1 MPQKPGRKALRY
13 VNLCVRRLRGYEDDQ
28 IAEEL
33 VGDTPQYLYRVLAQ
47 DGFPVCT
54 VCGETPAP
62 PDHCKTTSEPKR
74 KARRSTQDNRL
85 PSPKF
90 AEWSFRLALA
100 WLEEDVKVLSLL
112 EERLQGERFVAT
124 LTEPEGEFVL
134 SHRMFYES
142 DWERLCEIYGMD
154 PDVYTQLDVKGEG
167 TTQPYGAN
175 LNPPRPL
182 VRLVAAYALAYGT
195 LDPLLDTLHPD
206 PASADE
212 NKLRKK
218 LDEFE
223 LVVGQLARLVRGG
236 KLRKGPS
243 TGAVSMEEQR
253 IAWVISRRRKEGAS
267 DETILR
273 EIRHL
278 GHDAFGRPLT
288 REDVLRL
295 GGLRLEAPP
304 D

>member
-1 MPQKPGRKALRY
+1 MPQKPGHIALRY
-13 VNLCVRRLRGYEDDQ
+13 VTLCVRRQKGDEEKE
-28 IAEEL
+28 IAQDL
-33 VGDTPQYLYRVLAQ
+33 VGDTPRYLYRVLAR
-47 DGFPVCT
+47 DGYPVCT

-74 KARRSTQDNRL
+74 KARRSTQENRL
-85 PSPKF
+85 PPPKS

-100 WLEEDVKVLSLL
+100 WLEEDVKLLPLL

-124 LTEPEGEFVL
+124 LTEPEGEFIL
-134 SHRMFYES
+134 SHRMFYEP
-142 DWERLCEIYGMD
+142 DWERLCEIYGID
-154 PDVYTQLDVKGEG
+154 PDVYTQIDVKGEG
-167 TTQPYGAN
+167 TTRPYGAN
-175 LNPPRPL
+175 PNPPRPL
-182 VRLVAAYALAYGT
+182 VRLIAAYALSYGT

-212 NKLRKK
+212 NKLSEK
-218 LDEFE
+218 LDLFK
-223 LVVGQLARLVRGG
+223 LVVGQIATLVREG
-236 KLRKGPS
+236 KVRPGPS

-253 IAWVISRRRKEGAS
+253 IAWAISRRRKEGAS

-288 REDVLRL
+288 RGDVLRL